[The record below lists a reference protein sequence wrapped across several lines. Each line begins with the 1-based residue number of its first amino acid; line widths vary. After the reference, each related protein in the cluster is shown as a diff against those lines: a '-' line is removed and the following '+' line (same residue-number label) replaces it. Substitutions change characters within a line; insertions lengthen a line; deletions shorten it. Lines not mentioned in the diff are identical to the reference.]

1 MNEFCKKRT
10 QLIYETLIKTV
21 FLINFSLN
29 VLATCPGRFLEMRK
43 TAETIHTDD
52 YERGKDR
59 WRYGRRNNNWSMEW
73 FFSPFGSKC
82 FMQKK
87 TTPNLFYEN
96 ENCKIYL
103 SVKSVIKFA
112 SSNFFFYHCKN
123 SECVSIRIYFLP
135 GGMQT
140 TATIIS
146 VLDFLSCIE

>member
-43 TAETIHTDD
+43 TAETIYTDD
-52 YERGKDR
+52 YEGENDR
-59 WRYGRRNNNWSMEW
+59 WHYGRRNNNWSMEW
-73 FFSPFGSKC
+73 FFFGSKC
-82 FMQKK
+82 FMWGKK
-87 TTPNLFYEN
+87 KLVLWKKKPARF
-96 ENCKIYL
+96 IYQSICL
-103 SVKSVIKFA
+103 KFA
-112 SSNFFFYHCKN
+112 SSHFFFYHCKN
-123 SECVSIRIYFLP
+123 SECVSICIYFLP
-135 GGMQT
+135 GGVQT